1 MSKLIL
7 TLREVEI
14 LKWAAIGKTSGE
26 MSSILQI
33 SINTVNFHIKNAV
46 LKLETANKT
55 AAVARAITL
64 GLFQINE
71 TRQDR

>member
-1 MSKLIL
+1 MSKLNL
-7 TLREVEI
+7 TLREIEI
-14 LKWAAIGKTSGE
+14 LKWAAIGKTSKD

-46 LKLETANKT
+46 LKLETSNKT

-64 GLFQINE
+64 GLFQIN
-71 TRQDR
+71 